1 MGMTGVDLVGATSL
15 LQLPVRLH
23 GIQLGRP
30 TDLLLDVESW
40 QVLGFVVRCG
50 DESTRFL
57 PFAACSAAD
66 DEIRVQSALML
77 LEDVAFYE
85 KRAVSFRSLL
95 AGTVGAHGA
104 LVDVAVARGGA
115 VPELEVER
123 DGVDGKGERTRVPSA
138 GERVLP
144 TRATAA

>member
-1 MGMTGVDLVGATSL
+1 MGTTGVDLVGATSL

-30 TDLLLDVESW
+30 TDLLLDVEAW
-40 QVLGFVVRCG
+40 QVLGFVVLCG

-57 PFAACSAAD
+57 PYAACTAAE
-66 DEIRVQSALML
+66 DEIRVRSALML

-85 KRAVSFRSLL
+85 KRGVSFRSLL
-95 AGTVGAHGA
+95 AGTVGAHGS
-104 LVDVAVARGGA
+104 LVDVAVGHGGA
-115 VPELEVER
+115 IPSLEVER
-123 DGVDGKGERTRVPSA
+123 NGDRTRVPSA